1 MANVICL
8 DEKYSTTRML
18 FKIINNECL
27 DEDGKIKEEC
37 KWNIDNLE
45 LNIKDSKLIGNPEDK
60 FETTLFLPE
69 GEGRKGEGGLRTKGY
84 FKKSF
89 EDKPLISIITVVFN
103 GEKYL
108 EETIQSVINQ
118 TYDNVEYIII
128 DGGSTDGTLDIIKKY
143 EDQIDYW
150 VSEKDNGIY
159 DAMNKGIDLAAGKWI
174 NFMNAGDRF
183 YNKKVLDKIVTKLF
197 SDIVCAYGNAR
208 WKNGKK
214 AFPFCL
220 PYILRMPNHQTMFT
234 KSDWLKKNKFDLT
247 YSICADLDSKMKIDS
262 INGFYKI
269 DELVC
274 ICEDGGI
281 SQDPLNLSKVQKEM
295 ILIHKKYHYLTWPY
309 VILDRFYIFIKKILN
324 LKYKSVKNV

>member
-150 VSEKDNGIY
+150 VSEKDKGIY
-159 DAMNKGIDLAAGKWI
+159 DAMNKGIDLASGDGLLFLNSGDYFVGEVLSKNVI
-174 NFMNAGDRF
+174 PPCFLKVKYKNFFNKLVDVKIKSYKKGLPNCHQGIVF
-183 YNKKVLDKIVTKLF
+183 ENKKIKYDTSYKVASDYDFYLRHGYTSLKLLEFSGYVYYDNSGFSKQNRDIRDKEILN
-197 SDIVCAYGNAR
+197 IIN
-208 WKNGKK
+208 KNFNFLK
-214 AFPFCL
+214 
-220 PYILRMPNHQTMFT
+220 YIL
-234 KSDWLKKNKFDLT
+234 
-247 YSICADLDSKMKIDS
+247 
-262 INGFYKI
+262 
-269 DELVC
+269 
-274 ICEDGGI
+274 
-281 SQDPLNLSKVQKEM
+281 
-295 ILIHKKYHYLTWPY
+295 
-309 VILDRFYIFIKKILN
+309 FYIKSKIKNIIYL
-324 LKYKSVKNV
+324 LRSYK